1 MIISQQNIEGKQ
13 LDSLLKLKREL
24 KIRCC
29 SPKTVKSYISINR
42 RFLGYAKKSPQLVDL
57 NDVKRYLD
65 AIVFNG
71 ASKSTVSVTINAL
84 KFYYRN
90 VLKRQ
95 FFVDIQHPK
104 KDARLPVVLNL
115 NEISALLDSIENE
128 KHRLAM
134 SLMYAGGLR
143 VSEVRALKAKDID
156 FASNTIHIKAA
167 KGGKDRITIL
177 SRNLADKLK
186 KFIQNKKADD
196 HVFTASN
203 GNPLTTRTFQKIF
216 SNALLKAGI
225 RKDASCHSLR
235 HSFAT
240 HLLENGTDIRYI
252 QKLLGHKKLE
262 TTQIYT
268 QVSAKSLIDIKS
280 PMELI
285 EERGKSV

>member
-1 MIISQQNIEGKQ
+1 MIISQQNIESKQ
-13 LDSLLKLKREL
+13 LDSLLNLKREL
-24 KIRCC
+24 QIRCC
-29 SPKTVKSYISINR
+29 SPKTVKSYVGVNR
-42 RFLGYAKKSPQLVDL
+42 RFLEYSKKSPDLVDL
-57 NDVKRYLD
+57 DDVKRYLETM
-65 AIVFNG
+65 VSNG

-90 VLKRQ
+90 ILKRQ
-95 FFVDIQHPK
+95 FFIDIKHPK

-115 NEISALLDSIENE
+115 NEISALLSSIENE

-143 VSEVRALKAKDID
+143 VSELRNLRVNDID
-156 FASNTIHIKAA
+156 FVQNIIHVKQA

-177 SRNLADKLK
+177 SRNLAEKLK
-186 KFIQNKKADD
+186 KFTDAKQAKDY
-196 HVFTASN
+196 VFAASN
-203 GNPLTTRTFQKIF
+203 GKPLTTRTFQKIF
-216 SNALLKAGI
+216 FNALKKADI
-225 RKDASCHSLR
+225 KKDASCHSLR

-268 QVSAKSLIDIKS
+268 QVSVKSLIDIIS
-280 PMELI
+280 PLELI
-285 EERGKSV
+285 EESGKRG